1 MSEGHDGRRWERHT
15 VTLEVRVEIL
25 FNGELSTFRGQA
37 SDVSKGGLALFLSR
51 EIAIGTSLQLE
62 FALPYI
68 STPLSLRGVVRTRTG
83 FTHGIEFIDPNPEQ
97 QEVLERTCRVISL
110 LR

>member
-1 MSEGHDGRRWERHT
+1 MSEGREGRRWERHT
-15 VTLEVRVEIL
+15 VTLEVRVQIL
-25 FNGELSTFRGQA
+25 FNGEVCSFRGQA

-51 EIAIGTSLQLE
+51 EVALGTSVQLE

-83 FTHGIEFIDPNPEQ
+83 FTHGIEFIDPTAEQ
-97 QEVLERTCRVISL
+97 QDILERTCRVISL
-110 LR
+110 LN